1 MNKFRLKKVSSN
13 KYCLFYEEKPFI
25 TSKGNNILIPLIK
38 SQKKFIKKIN
48 SEILKKNSNFIQLL
62 FFSNDIDDKKKKTI
76 SESILNFIDTDTVC
90 FRDKGKPELLE
101 LQKKRWDNYLYF
113 CKKHFY
119 LDFHINHS
127 IFLKKQKRDTHN
139 KIKKILDKMTNYH
152 LTTLYFLVK
161 ISNSIIISLNIL
173 FNDTE
178 ANLAWKDSNL
188 EYEYN
193 KSMWGED
200 SDSKKNFLL
209 KKSFFTDIINFISIF
224 DKEQYE

>member
-1 MNKFRLKKVSSN
+1 M
-13 KYCLFYEEKPFI
+13 
-25 TSKGNNILIPLIK
+25 
-38 SQKKFIKKIN
+38 
-48 SEILKKNSNFIQLL
+48 QLL
-62 FFSNDIDDKKKKTI
+62 FFSNDIDDNKKKTI

-127 IFLKKQKRDTHN
+127 IFLKKQKRDIHN

-178 ANLAWKDSNL
+178 SGLAWKDINL

-193 KSMWGED
+193 KSIWGED
-200 SDSKKNFLL
+200 SESKKNFLL
-209 KKSFFTDIINFISIF
+209 KKSFFTDIINFISLF
-224 DKEQYE
+224 D